1 MSGLRVDLRQK
12 SFGGVPVLGEVAF
25 ALAPG
30 EIAALLGPSGCGKTT
45 LLSMI
50 AGLDGDYTGHI
61 APPEGP
67 IAMVFQT
74 PRLLPWRTLVENI
87 TIAAKVSD
95 REARALLETVGLGA
109 AADRYPEKTSL
120 GMQRR
125 AALAR
130 ALAIKPAL
138 VLMDEPL
145 VSLDTENAEL
155 MRDLI
160 RSQLASS
167 GATALMTTH
176 DRVEALTL
184 ADRVL
189 ELDGVPAELARDRT
203 SPLGRDE
210 RQSPGSVA
218 ALHER
223 WFGSKDP
230 DRDSKLTGGLK

>member
-1 MSGLRVDLRQK
+1 GRIEPP
-12 SFGGVPVLGEVAF
+12 GGPV
-25 ALAPG
+25 
-30 EIAALLGPSGCGKTT
+30 
-45 LLSMI
+45 
-50 AGLDGDYTGHI
+50 
-61 APPEGP
+61 
-67 IAMVFQT
+67 AMVFQT
-74 PRLLPWRTLVENI
+74 PRLLPWRRLVDNI
-87 TIAAKVSD
+87 AIAAKVPVA
-95 REARALLETVGLGA
+95 EARALLEAVGRGA
-109 AADRYPEKTSL
+109 AADMFPEKTAL

-130 ALAIKPAL
+130 ARAIKPAL

-145 VSLDTENAEL
+145 VSLDTANAEL

-160 RSQLASS
+160 RSQLARS
-167 GATALMTTH
+167 GATALITTH

-189 ELDGVPAELARDRT
+189 ELDGVPAELVRDRT

-218 ALHER
+218 ALHQR

-230 DRDSKLTGGLK
+230 GPDSKLTGGLK